1 MKKDWCKVIL
11 YYNISLVGLLKLCC
25 LWVECSTHV
34 FEYLGSNPTNRD
46 KLVTIYLSTFGRHF
60 NKSYCPN
67 RPKNNEAAKIITFPV
82 ESVLAILEKNWAT
95 FTQTY
100 WSHFW
105 WFFASN
111 DSPNLSIEHWLDGSL
126 QTSLSADDHST
137 RAGFILGFTEVPS
150 IQLPTNDYKL

>member
-1 MKKDWCKVIL
+1 MKKDRCKVIL

-60 NKSYCPN
+60 NKSYCSN

-82 ESVLAILEKNWAT
+82 ESVLAILEKNCFVDVEGTKAVKRMI
-95 FTQTY
+95 
-100 WSHFW
+100 
-105 WFFASN
+105 
-111 DSPNLSIEHWLDGSL
+111 NLLAITVNLYHEIDADPSGSGSK
-126 QTSLSADDHST
+126 TD
-137 RAGFILGFTEVPS
+137 RVR
-150 IQLPTNDYKL
+150 K